1 MIIGANIL
9 CWIFVQGAGVERA
22 FAESVCRYGVISADL
37 THTFMTWTN
46 YVPGYCP
53 IDGNPN
59 WFTLI
64 SHMFMHGGWFHIIMN
79 MWVLF
84 VFGDEVESHLGHIRF
99 VLFYLLC
106 GLAAAAMEVSAAPNT
121 GIPMVGASG
130 AIGGI
135 LGAYVFL
142 HPKAK
147 VVFWL
152 IIPITLSAWVAIGG
166 WLVLQLFGVAGSQ
179 GSTGGIAYWAHI
191 GGFVAGLL
199 LITLLNR
206 KRLREVKVMRNI
218 RRRE

>member
-1 MIIGANIL
+1 
-9 CWIFVQGAGVERA
+9 
-22 FAESVCRYGVISADL
+22 
-37 THTFMTWTN
+37 
-46 YVPGYCP
+46 
-53 IDGNPN
+53 
-59 WFTLI
+59 
-64 SHMFMHGGWFHIIMN
+64 MFMHGGWFHIIMN